1 MFYQRCMKGQ
11 ILSEN
16 TFYNRA
22 LSIRDAIIAMVQVR
36 TRILMHTEGETET
49 ERSRE
54 RGAGAWDGEPHTQ
67 DTRKTHTDS
76 PMEVTGQ
83 GMHLVEEFIVVHL
96 LSPFRYRL
104 HPLRMGV

>member
-36 TRILMHTEGETET
+36 TQILMHTEGETET

-54 RGAGAWDGEPHTQ
+54 RGAGAWGGEPHTQ
-67 DTRKTHTDS
+67 THLWKS
-76 PMEVTGQ
+76 RARGCIWSKN
-83 GMHLVEEFIVVHL
+83 L
-96 LSPFRYRL
+96 
-104 HPLRMGV
+104 